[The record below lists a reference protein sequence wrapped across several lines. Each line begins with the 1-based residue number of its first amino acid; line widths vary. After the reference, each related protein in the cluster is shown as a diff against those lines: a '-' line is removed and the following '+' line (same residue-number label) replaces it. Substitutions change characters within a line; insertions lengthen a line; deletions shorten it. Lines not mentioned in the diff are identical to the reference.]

1 MTDFKVLISGGGVAG
16 AALAHWMSRL
26 SKANIDVSITLIE
39 RSPQKRTSGHQIDL
53 RGPGVKIMKKMGIE
67 EAVRAVV
74 VHEPGTQLIDVN
86 GNTKAFFQATTG
98 GNSGRQSITSEYEIM
113 RGDLVRILYG
123 LTENRDNVR
132 HLFGT
137 TIESFTQDDESDP
150 NGKVHVRFGD
160 GRQEDFD
167 LVVGAEGTA
176 SKTRAMILDSNSPDP
191 RRFLGRYVAY
201 FSVPSEPGD
210 SDRFTLCH
218 LPGGPVARIVCTR
231 KDIPELTRVYMMFH
245 GRKASVD
252 RALKTGDL
260 AGLKTALA
268 DLYEDGGW
276 ECKRFTEALR
286 HASEADDLY
295 CTPFEEVNLPQGAW
309 SKGRVVLIGDAA
321 HSSTANGYG
330 TTWGLIGPYILAG
343 EIGTLLKKDSSSP
356 IAAVVQGARNYESA
370 FRPIATVGH
379 GGRHWSASLA
389 SPTSWIGIWILHMIA
404 RIVAYLK
411 LEQMAGPSDET
422 AKWELPEFPKLGK
435 EWSEI

>member
-1 MTDFKVLISGGGVAG
+1 MADFKVLISGGGVAG
-16 AALAHWMSRL
+16 AALAYWMSKL
-26 SKANIDVSITLIE
+26 SEANINVNVTLIE

-53 RGPGVKIMKKMGIE
+53 RGPGVAMMKKMGIE
-67 EAVRAVV
+67 EAVQAAI

-86 GNTKAFFQATTG
+86 GNTKAFFQAATG
-98 GNSGRQSITSEYEIM
+98 DNVGRQSITSEYEIM

-132 HLFGT
+132 HLFGM
-137 TIESFTQDDESDP
+137 TIESITQDDESDP
-150 NGKVHVRFGD
+150 DGKAHVRFRD

-167 LVVGAEGTA
+167 LVVVAEGTA
-176 SKTRAMILDSNSPDP
+176 SKTRRIMLGPDAPDP
-191 RRFLGRYVAY
+191 RHFLGRYVAY

-218 LPGGPVARIVCTR
+218 LPGGPVPRIVCTR

-245 GRKASVD
+245 RRNASLD
-252 RALKTGDL
+252 TALKAGDL
-260 AGLKTALA
+260 AGLKAVLA
-268 DLYEDGGW
+268 DLYQDGGW
-276 ECKRFTEALR
+276 QCKRFTEALR
-286 HASEADDLY
+286 HAPEADDLY
-295 CTPFEEVNLPQGAW
+295 CTPYEEVDLPPGSW

-330 TTWGLIGPYILAG
+330 TTWGLIGSYILAG
-343 EIGTLLKKDSSSP
+343 EIGALLKKNSSSP
-356 IAAVVQGARNYESA
+356 TAAVVRGAKNYETA

-379 GGRHWSASLA
+379 GRGHWSASLA

-411 LEQMAGPSDET
+411 LEQMGGPSEEM
-422 AKWELPEFPKLGK
+422 AKWELPEFPELGE
-435 EWSEI
+435 EWNKM